1 MRLVWISLL
10 VVASQASAA
19 PPPGTDLSS
28 PIHQWFERQTSHD
41 GHFPCC
47 SEADGHV
54 LNEEDWRVH
63 GGKYQVFLE
72 DRWWDVPKEAIV
84 DPGKGDNPLAKP
96 IVWYRHL
103 NGYDGGPTI
112 DCFCPG
118 TMG

>member
-1 MRLVWISLL
+1 MRVVWISFLS
-10 VVASQASAA
+10 VIAVASVQAKYNE
-19 PPPGTDLSS
+19 PVDPD
-28 PIHQWFERQTSHD
+28 IHMWFERQTSHD

-54 LNEEDWRVH
+54 LNEEDWRVQ

-72 DRWWDVPKEAIV
+72 DRWWDVPREAIV
-84 DPGKGDNPLAKP
+84 DPGKGANPIGKP
-96 IVWYRHL
+96 VVWYRHL
-103 NGYDGGPTI
+103 EGYDGPPHL